1 MAKPKV
7 WTASRGQ
14 NLGLDFDLEAGR
26 NLSLNW
32 SRGLLFGL
40 GIRPGSRRRECFYL
54 GFGLSLEGLVLFRIS
69 RANTAEPKCV
79 QLAEDVKSDEVRAMR
94 PIAPDA
100 VAWSACL
107 SVCSC
112 VSDTAA
118 KAPVKQPNRIVHNLP
133 RTSGRSQ
140 SCPWIHFV

>member
-7 WTASRGQ
+7 WTGSRGQ
-14 NLGLDFDLEAGR
+14 NLGLEFDLEAGR

-40 GIRPGSRRRECFYL
+40 GIRPGSRPRECFYL
-54 GFGLSLEGLVLFRIS
+54 GFGLNLEGLVLFRIS

-79 QLAEDVKSDEVRAMR
+79 QLAEDVKSDEVHAMR

-100 VAWSACL
+100 VA
-107 SVCSC
+107 
-112 VSDTAA
+112 
-118 KAPVKQPNRIVHNLP
+118 
-133 RTSGRSQ
+133 
-140 SCPWIHFV
+140 